1 MGRALLTKDSEAI
14 LVSTWDGQA
23 DDVVDKDFG
32 RASMR
37 RNDVFT
43 AALIKLDGFGRRGE
57 PQLFEQVLESVA
69 VSLVRRFFEEVWND
83 NDAQL
88 AIQIGGSAAEISR
101 EAAEARLGSQP

>member
-1 MGRALLTKDSEAI
+1 VGRALLTKDSEAI

-88 AIQIGGSAAEISR
+88 AI
-101 EAAEARLGSQP
+101 